1 GPRLLLLDVLPQPQ
15 RSAGRDRLRHAAGIP
30 DRRGRDRARH
40 AHVHPAALGAPARRD
55 LPARADPDRGDGSRV
70 ILGRASRGI
79 HGAVPPGV
87 LARRPRAGGPADLRR
102 TFMHHP
108 RRVIPYVSIEGK
120 MRLPETRSRGGA
132 MTGKSDFTEQEWDAV
147 LQGPPAAG
155 TIVATAS
162 KGGTFK
168 ESFAI
173 AKAYAE
179 ARQEHGASELLDA
192 IVSAK
197 PKVDRHLGHSLEEV
211 KSNGLQH
218 VRDAVGV
225 LETKATA
232 EEVD

>member
-1 GPRLLLLDVLPQPQ
+1 
-15 RSAGRDRLRHAAGIP
+15 
-30 DRRGRDRARH
+30 
-40 AHVHPAALGAPARRD
+40 
-55 LPARADPDRGDGSRV
+55 
-70 ILGRASRGI
+70 
-79 HGAVPPGV
+79 
-87 LARRPRAGGPADLRR
+87 
-102 TFMHHP
+102 
-108 RRVIPYVSIEGK
+108 
-120 MRLPETRSRGGA
+120 
-132 MTGKSDFTEQEWDAV
+132 MTGKSDFTEQEWETI

-225 LETKATA
+225 LESKASA
-232 EEVD
+232 DEVDDYRRFVLTLADKVAHAHREDGTDVSGLEQSAIADITEALGGAGA

>member
-1 GPRLLLLDVLPQPQ
+1 
-15 RSAGRDRLRHAAGIP
+15 
-30 DRRGRDRARH
+30 
-40 AHVHPAALGAPARRD
+40 
-55 LPARADPDRGDGSRV
+55 
-70 ILGRASRGI
+70 
-79 HGAVPPGV
+79 
-87 LARRPRAGGPADLRR
+87 
-102 TFMHHP
+102 
-108 RRVIPYVSIEGK
+108 
-120 MRLPETRSRGGA
+120 

-168 ESFAI
+168 ESFAM

-218 VRDAVGV
+218 VREAVGV
-225 LETKATA
+225 LETKATPDEVSDYRRFVLTLA
-232 EEVD
+232 DKVAHAHREEGEDVSGLEQSAIADITEALGGAGA

>member
-1 GPRLLLLDVLPQPQ
+1 
-15 RSAGRDRLRHAAGIP
+15 
-30 DRRGRDRARH
+30 
-40 AHVHPAALGAPARRD
+40 
-55 LPARADPDRGDGSRV
+55 
-70 ILGRASRGI
+70 
-79 HGAVPPGV
+79 
-87 LARRPRAGGPADLRR
+87 
-102 TFMHHP
+102 
-108 RRVIPYVSIEGK
+108 
-120 MRLPETRSRGGA
+120 
-132 MTGKSDFTEQEWDAV
+132 MTGKSDFTEQEWETV

-173 AKAYAE
+173 AKSYAE

-225 LETKATA
+225 LESKATS
-232 EEVD
+232 EEVDDYRRFVLTLVDKVAHAHREDGTDVSGLEQSAIADITEALGGAGA